1 MNHGAMAAD
10 RLTTAGTTGRFWLAT
25 LFALGSSIGLLMV
38 RNSQLSGD
46 QLPMLDLGWQLAR
59 NHVWVPHGMLT
70 SAGGYSPGGLTGL
83 LTGIQLLLWSDYRS
97 PALFILIF
105 NGGAFLLLLR
115 TVRPALTELGQL
127 LLVLLLWLSPWHLY
141 FSSHL
146 WDPNYMF
153 VFAVLH
159 LATAQR
165 MWKHNEVWT
174 TAAHVLIL
182 GLAVQ
187 MHTSAAVLCIL
198 SLLLYAKG
206 LVRVSWTGFALG
218 VLLCAASLVPWMLT
232 IAHRPE
238 LMPGGTGFPLRGLL
252 YVFPVLRGILYWV
265 KISSLSLAGQMEDF
279 NFAPALGATL
289 DTVLWPLM
297 RSLTMLTQVSVLVC
311 GWLQWRFFR
320 RRLLLPLRMQRAPGH
335 LRSWLQLYV
344 TAFLWAALIAFA
356 LSPTTIMHWQVL
368 VALPASSLALIMSTE
383 VLARSRFR
391 LSVRRVAGVWSVAAV
406 VLLFCEAVASPM
418 YRCGTYRL
426 QAPSAILPDLHVR
439 MECFNEHGR

>member
-1 MNHGAMAAD
+1 MSQQGAIAVRLIAAGSAG
-10 RLTTAGTTGRFWLAT
+10 RLWAAT
-25 LFALGSSIGLLMV
+25 LFTLGFSIGLLMV

-46 QLPMLDLGWQLAR
+46 QMAMLDLGWQLAR
-59 NHVWVPHGMLT
+59 HHVWVAHGMLT

-105 NGGAFLLLLR
+105 NGAAFLLLMR
-115 TVRPALTELGQL
+115 TVRPALTESGQL
-127 LLVLLLWLSPWHLY
+127 LLLLLVWLSPWHLY

-165 MWKHNEVWT
+165 MWRYDEVWT

-182 GLAVQ
+182 GLGVQ
-187 MHTSAAVLCIL
+187 IHTSAAVLCIL
-198 SLLLYAKG
+198 SLLLYLKG
-206 LVRVSWTGFALG
+206 LIRVNWKGFALG
-218 VLLCAASLVPWMLT
+218 LLLCVASLVPWML
-232 IAHRPE
+232 AVSHQPE
-238 LMPGGTGFPLRGLL
+238 LMPWGKGFPLRGLL
-252 YVFPVLRGILYWV
+252 YVFPLLRGILYWV

-279 NFAPALGATL
+279 NFAPTLGVTL
-289 DTVLWPLM
+289 DTVLRPLAS
-297 RSLTMLTQVSVLVC
+297 SLTILTHVSVVAC
-311 GWLQWRFFR
+311 GWLQWRYFR
-320 RRLLLPLRMQRAPGH
+320 KRFLLPFRTKRIPSHPRG
-335 LRSWLQLYV
+335 WLQLYV
-344 TAFLWAALIAFA
+344 AASLWAGLIAFA

-368 VALPASSLALIMSTE
+368 VALPASTLAVIMSTE

-391 LSVRRVAGVWSVAAV
+391 LQVRRVARVWSVAAV
-406 VLLFCEAVASPM
+406 ALLFCEAAASPI

-426 QAPSAILPDLHVR
+426 QAASAILADLHVS
-439 MECFNEHGR
+439 MECFNANGK

>member
-1 MNHGAMAAD
+1 MNQGAIAV
-10 RLTTAGTTGRFWLAT
+10 RLITAGSTGRFWVAT
-25 LFALGSSIGLLMV
+25 LFALGFSTGLLMV

-46 QLPMLDLGWQLAR
+46 QMPMLELGWQLAR
-59 NHVWVPHGMLT
+59 HHVWVAHGMVT
-70 SAGGYSPGGLTGL
+70 SAGGYSPGGVTGL

-105 NGGAFLLLLR
+105 NAAAFLLLMR

-127 LLVLLLWLSPWHLY
+127 LLLLLLWLSPWHLY

-165 MWKHNEVWT
+165 MWRYNELWT

-182 GLAVQ
+182 GLGLQ

-198 SLLLYAKG
+198 SLLLYVNG
-206 LVRVSWTGFALG
+206 LIRVNWTGFALG
-218 VLLCAASLVPWMLT
+218 VLLCVASVVPWML
-232 IAHRPE
+232 ALGHHPE
-238 LMPGGTGFPLRGLL
+238 LMPGGKGFPLRGLL
-252 YVFPVLRGILYWV
+252 YVFPLLRGILYWV

-279 NFAPALGATL
+279 NFIPALGVAL
-289 DTVLWPLM
+289 DTVLRPLAH
-297 RSLTMLTQVSVLVC
+297 SLTLLTQVSVIGC

-320 RRLLLPLRMQRAPGH
+320 KRLLLPFRIQRAPSQP
-335 LRSWLQLYV
+335 RRWLQLYV

-368 VALPASSLALIMSTE
+368 IALPASALAVIMSTE

-391 LSVRRVAGVWSVAAV
+391 LQIRRVARVWSVAAV
-406 VLLFCEAVASPM
+406 ALLFCEAVASPM

-426 QAPSAILPDLHVR
+426 QAPSAILADLHVR
-439 MECFNEHGR
+439 MECFNEHGK

>member
-1 MNHGAMAAD
+1 MNQGAIAVRLIAA
-10 RLTTAGTTGRFWLAT
+10 GSTGRFWAAT

-46 QLPMLDLGWQLAR
+46 QMPMLELGWQLAR
-59 NHVWVPHGMLT
+59 NHTWVAHGMLT

-105 NGGAFLLLLR
+105 NAAAFLLLMR
-115 TVRPALTELGQL
+115 TLRPALTESGQL
-127 LLVLLLWLSPWHLY
+127 LLLLLLWLSPWHLY

-165 MWKHNEVWT
+165 MWRYNEVWT

-182 GLAVQ
+182 GLGVQ
-187 MHTSAAVLCIL
+187 MHTSTAVLCIL
-198 SLLLYAKG
+198 SLLLYVKG
-206 LVRVSWTGFALG
+206 LIRVSWTGFALG
-218 VLLCAASLVPWMLT
+218 VLLCVASLIPWMLAV
-232 IAHRPE
+232 AHQPE
-238 LMPGGTGFPLRGLL
+238 LLPGGTGFPLRGLL
-252 YVFPVLRGILYWV
+252 YLFPVLRGILYWV

-279 NFAPALGATL
+279 NFIPTLGVTL
-289 DTVLWPLM
+289 DAVLRPLAS
-297 RSLTMLTQVSVLVC
+297 SLTILTQMSVIVC

-320 RRLLLPLRMQRAPGH
+320 NRLLQPLRMQRAPS
-335 LRSWLQLYV
+335 RPRRWLQLYV
-344 TAFLWAALIAFA
+344 TIFLWAALIAFA

-368 VALPASSLALIMSTE
+368 IALPASALAVIMSAE

-391 LSVRRVAGVWSVAAV
+391 MQTRRVARVWSVAAV

-426 QAPSAILPDLHVR
+426 QAPSAILADLHVR
-439 MECFNEHGR
+439 IECFNEHGK